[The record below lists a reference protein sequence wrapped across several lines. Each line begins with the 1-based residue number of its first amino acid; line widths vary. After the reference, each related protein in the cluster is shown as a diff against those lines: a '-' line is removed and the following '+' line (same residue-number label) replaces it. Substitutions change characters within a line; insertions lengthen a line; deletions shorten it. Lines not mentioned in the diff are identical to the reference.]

1 MCKKCVQDGI
11 MGSALV
17 VDDDNDLVALQIVDG
32 NITTGVIIGPITE
45 ESVKLIED
53 YAKQVRQH
61 FTLMQAQKPSVL
73 N

>member
-1 MCKKCVQDGI
+1 MCKNCVKDGT

-17 VDDDNDLVALQIVDG
+17 VDEDNDLVALQIVDG
-32 NITTGVIIGPITE
+32 GIVSGVIIGPISE
-45 ESVKLIED
+45 QSVKLVED

-61 FTLMQAQKPSVL
+61 FTLMQAQKPAKL

>member
-1 MCKKCVQDGI
+1 MCKKCVAAGT

-32 NITTGVIIGPITE
+32 EIVSGVIIGPITE
-45 ESVKLIED
+45 QSVKLIED

-61 FTLMQAQKPSVL
+61 FTLLSAEKPAVV